1 MKRNAVLLAALA
13 TIALAST
20 SVVSNAAKPSGQF
33 QYLLG
38 TGFLC
43 SLPDPPNPCP
53 DITQADNG
61 DRIELTGQGT
71 FDANARSVTGGGDF
85 THKSAG
91 GTVLASG
98 TWSAQRFIAF
108 QDYGNG
114 TPQGLPE
121 NTEGG
126 RLVLRVHLSPAG
138 GASGHDAILQVNCEL
153 GSPPAGTEEGFTLAV
168 QDAINFN
175 KKVSGVT
182 VYVRQ

>member
-1 MKRNAVLLAALA
+1 MKRNAALFAVLTIFALA
-13 TIALAST
+13 LTAIVA
-20 SVVSNAAKPSGQF
+20 NAAKPSGRF

-43 SLPDPPNPCP
+43 SLPNTPDPCP
-53 DITQADNG
+53 DISKADNG

-71 FDANARSVTGGGDF
+71 FDVNARSITGGGDF
-85 THKSAG
+85 THKNAS

-98 TWSAQRFIAF
+98 TWSTLQFIAF

-126 RLVLRVHLSPAG
+126 RLVIRVHLSPAG
-138 GASGHDAILQVNCEL
+138 GGAGHDAILQVTCWL
-153 GSPPAGTEEGFTLAV
+153 GAPPAGAEEGIALAV

>member
-1 MKRNAVLLAALA
+1 MKRIVVLLFTVASL
-13 TIALAST
+13 ALAS
-20 SVVSNAAKPSGQF
+20 SAVFSHAARPSCQF

-43 SLPDPPNPCP
+43 SLPNTPNPCP
-53 DITQADNG
+53 DIAKAADG
-61 DRIELTGQGT
+61 DRIELAGQGT
-71 FDANARSVTGGGDF
+71 FDVNARSVTGGGDF
-85 THKSAG
+85 THRNAG

-98 TWSAQRFIAF
+98 TWSAKQFITF

-126 RLVLRVHLSPAG
+126 RFVLRVHVSPAG
-138 GASGHDAILQVNCEL
+138 GGSGHDAILQVNCQL
-153 GSPPAGTEEGFTLAV
+153 GTPPAGTEEGFTLAI

-182 VYVRQ
+182 VFVRQ